1 MKKGQLKVN
10 LSNIKNQYLD
20 IKVKSNN
27 LKIKEVPLM
36 IKTISIELT

>member
-1 MKKGQLKVN
+1 MKKDQLKVN
-10 LSNIKNQYLD
+10 LLNIKKWYLD
-20 IKVKSNN
+20 TKVKNNN